1 MGTEVPRVQLH
12 ECENT
17 KAADRAESGDS
28 LQRASPGADESDERC
43 EHRADGRGTG
53 PLICG
58 AGSATSATAKHR
70 ACCKAVR
77 NGPGADCDR
86 RSGSSGSAGRND
98 LLNSAN
104 GEWARTWPLK
114 RRAAP
119 TVRGRWQTVRPLLS
133 RCPTLTLPRWGFR
146 L

>member
-28 LQRASPGADESDERC
+28 LQRASPGADESDARC
-43 EHRADGRGTG
+43 EHRANGRGTG
-53 PLICG
+53 PLSTG
-58 AGSATSATAKHR
+58 L
-70 ACCKAVR
+70 
-77 NGPGADCDR
+77 DR